1 MKRLLTPLALL
12 LALAGP
18 AAADTFTGTLE
29 RVFKPAPTE
38 EDPKRKVEVHELTT
52 AEGVIPLAELE
63 AFDPLTYLIGRGPI
77 TLEGELV
84 DGSLA
89 VERIA
94 APSVE
99 RYKGTLYRTKKG
111 LAGRMMVQLEGQ
123 RAGVEV
129 SGLPWLAFRKMTSD
143 MSRHEIEFDAYP
155 IREGGKL
162 VELVATR
169 VKATAADDLVLTRN
183 LLSYKGE
190 VPKGQSVWLPRR
202 SLVGISALVEGPE
215 GQTGF
220 ALWDDLQIG
229 TPVVEG
235 ASGRLRQN

>member
-1 MKRLLTPLALL
+1 MKRLLSPLALL
-12 LALAGP
+12 LALACP

-38 EDPKRKVEVHELTT
+38 EDPRRKVEVHELTT

-77 TLEGELV
+77 TLEGQLV
-84 DGSLA
+84 DGALA
-89 VERIA
+89 VESIA

-99 RYKGTLYRTKKG
+99 RFKGTLYRTKKG
-111 LAGRMMVQLEGQ
+111 FAGQVMIQLEGQ
-123 RAGVEV
+123 TQGVEA

-143 MSRHEIEFDAYP
+143 MSRHEIEFDAFP

-162 VELVATR
+162 VELVVTR
-169 VKATAADDLVLTRN
+169 VKATATEDLVLTRN
-183 LLSYKGE
+183 VVSYKGE
-190 VPKGQSVWLPRR
+190 VAKGKTVWLTRR
-202 SLVGISALVEGPE
+202 SLVGISALVEGPD

-220 ALWDDLQIG
+220 ALWDRLQIG
-229 TPVVEG
+229 TPIVEG
-235 ASGRLRQN
+235 ASGRLQQD

>member
-1 MKRLLTPLALL
+1 MKHLLSSFALL

-18 AAADTFTGTLE
+18 AAAGTFTGTLE

-38 EDPKRKVEVHELTT
+38 EDPNRKVEVHELTT

-63 AFDPLTYLIGRGPI
+63 AYDPVTYLIGRGPI

-84 DGSLA
+84 DGALA

-94 APSVE
+94 APSLE
-99 RYKGTLYRTKKG
+99 RCKGTLYRTKKG
-111 LAGRMMVQLEGQ
+111 MAGVIMVQLEGQ
-123 RAGVEV
+123 SEGVEV
-129 SGLPWLAFRKMTSD
+129 SGLPWLAFRKLTSD

-155 IREGGKL
+155 IRKGGKL

-169 VKATAADDLVLTRN
+169 VKATATEDLVLTRN

-190 VPKGQSVWLPRR
+190 VPKGQSVWLTRR
-202 SLVGISALVEGPE
+202 SLVGISALVEGPD

-220 ALWDDLQIG
+220 ALWDRLQVG
-229 TPVVEG
+229 TPIVEG
-235 ASGRLRQN
+235 ASDRLRQD